1 MKHVLMIM
9 LLCSIQNLFAD
20 QLVAN
25 DGTVFQNVI
34 IISADPVRM
43 LIVHDGG
50 GCQVEYS
57 DLAPNTLSFQQRETV
72 AVKIAEYVE
81 RQSKHEQLKLE
92 QKAFEQTQRGKRLI
106 LFEDNW
112 MKPAEREDM
121 QARRELQ
128 KLERERL
135 LLELEKQKVELRKEQ
150 ALAKQNER
158 LLEPPRHTYS
168 YYYGYYRP
176 CRPRPEHYEHRGRVS
191 GCGSTGG
198 LTYSFTS
205 SPNSVYLESR
215 SSSSCQSSIR

>member
-9 LLCSIQNLFAD
+9 LLCSIQNLFAS

-57 DLAPNTLSFQQRETV
+57 DLAPNTLSSQQRETV

-81 RQSKHEQLKLE
+81 RQAKYEQLKLE
-92 QKAFEQTQRGKRLI
+92 QKTFEQAQRGKGLI

-121 QARRELQ
+121 LARRELK

-135 LLELEKQKVELRKEQ
+135 LLELELQKAELRQER
-150 ALAKQNER
+150 ALAEQNER
-158 LLEPPRHTYS
+158 LLEPPRQTSS

-176 CRPRPEHYEHRGRVS
+176 CRSRPEHHKHGGRVS
-191 GCGSTGG
+191 GCGTTGG
-198 LTYSFTS
+198 PTYSFTS
-205 SPNSVYLESR
+205 SPNSVYLGSR
-215 SSSSCQSSIR
+215 SSCQSSMR